1 MIKSF
6 IAPFIATF
14 FIAMFVLIMQFL
26 WTYID
31 DIIGKGAGFMM
42 LIELLSYLSMSL
54 IPTAFP
60 IAILISSVMVLGN
73 MAEHYEL
80 SSFKSSGV
88 PLARVMAPLMILTI
102 GISFSSYFV
111 ANNLIPITNLKFK
124 SRLHD
129 IRKQKPTL
137 SLEGGVF
144 NEDFKDFTIY
154 IGDKD
159 KNDSRTISDVLIY
172 NHDYTNKDRTS
183 IITAKK
189 GEMYVTKDKQLFVMN
204 LFDGTQY
211 QETKPAKKDPKDKA
225 YPFVRTSFKE
235 WTKNFDLSQFEI
247 NSTDENLFKNHQ
259 TMLTT
264 GQLRTAIDSLDT
276 KLDRRLASL
285 NNHFKKHFQFS
296 KEEAIRNE
304 RARYEEKNK
313 NKKKYEQKKKAK
325 KETDTERSK
334 KKVIDKK
341 EQQANIDSPNVAT
354 KKTDNPTKSTT
365 TKVDK
370 KTKTTSKTKVKPG
383 PGTKNRTAP
392 TQSKK
397 INVKDKKFKK
407 PHTKKK
413 PKLVEQNIDK
423 PLNEYDSFIQTV
435 GFSERSRIFTKSKSF
450 ARSIR
455 DQSNAAVRS
464 LNRTKEIRVKHIY
477 ELNTKFS
484 MAVVCFIFLFIGG
497 PMGAII
503 RKGGFGYPILIA
515 IIFFMIYM
523 VMNIFCKKL
532 AESFVLPALFA
543 SWLPCMILFPIGLIL
558 TYRAMNDSQP
568 ITLNW
573 LVRIFDFFKGLFNR
587 KVAE

>member
-1 MIKSF
+1 
-6 IAPFIATF
+6 
-14 FIAMFVLIMQFL
+14 MFVLIMQFL

-31 DIIGKGAGFMM
+31 DIIGKGAGFWM
-42 LIELLSYLSMSL
+42 LTELLSYLSMSL

-80 SSFKSSGV
+80 SSFKSAGV

-102 GISFSSYFV
+102 GISFTSYFV
-111 ANNLIPITNLKFK
+111 SNNLIPITNLKFK

-159 KNDSRTISDVLIY
+159 KKDTKTISDVLIY

-204 LFDGTQY
+204 LFNGTQY
-211 QETKPAKKDPKDKA
+211 QETKPAKKDPKDKT

-235 WTKNFDLSQFEI
+235 WTKTFDLAQFEI
-247 NSTDENLFKNHQ
+247 NSTDENLFKSHQ

-264 GQLRTAIDSLDT
+264 GQLRTAIDSLDS
-276 KLDRRLASL
+276 KLERRLASL
-285 NNHFKKHFQFS
+285 GNHFKKHFQLTKQEALDNERQRYEAKYKKNKPVK
-296 KEEAIRNE
+296 KEETDEERSRKEMMRQKAKFNRTNKNE
-304 RARYEEKNK
+304 TPAGDKTNATKETNK
-313 NKKKYEQKKKAK
+313 KVDSVSDGNKKKKTTLGKTIPEKPKSKGKKVKAK
-325 KETDTERSK
+325 TKL
-334 KKVIDKK
+334 ID
-341 EQQANIDSPNVAT
+341 QT
-354 KKTDNPTKSTT
+354 
-365 TKVDK
+365 
-370 KTKTTSKTKVKPG
+370 
-383 PGTKNRTAP
+383 
-392 TQSKK
+392 
-397 INVKDKKFKK
+397 
-407 PHTKKK
+407 
-413 PKLVEQNIDK
+413 IDK
-423 PLNEYDSFIQTV
+423 PLNEYDSFIETIAL
-435 GFSERSRIFTKSKSF
+435 SDRSRIFTKSKSF

-464 LNRTKEIRVKHIY
+464 INRTRETRVKHIY
-477 ELNTKFS
+477 ELNMKFS

-543 SWLPCMILFPIGLIL
+543 SWVPCMILFPIGLVL

-568 ITLNW
+568 ISFNW
-573 LVRIFDFFKGLFNR
+573 LGRIVDFFKRLFNR
-587 KVAE
+587 EVAS

>member
-1 MIKSF
+1 LKKIDRLMVKSF

-31 DIIGKGAGFMM
+31 DIIGKGAGFWM
-42 LIELLSYLSMSL
+42 LTELLSYLSMSL

-80 SSFKSSGV
+80 SSFKSAGV

-102 GISFSSYFV
+102 GISFASYFV
-111 ANNLIPITNLKFK
+111 SNNLIPITNLKFK

-154 IGDKD
+154 IGAKD
-159 KNDSRTISDVLIY
+159 KKDTKTISEVLIY

-189 GEMYVTKDKQLFVMN
+189 GEMFVTKDKQLFVMN

-211 QETKPAKKDPKDKA
+211 QETKPAKSNPKDKT
-225 YPFVRTSFKE
+225 YPFVRTSFRE
-235 WTKNFDLSQFEI
+235 WTKTFDLSQFEI

-264 GQLRTAIDSLDT
+264 GQLRTAIDSLDS
-276 KLDRRLASL
+276 KLDRRLATL
-285 NNHFKKHFQFS
+285 GTHFKKHFQLT
-296 KEEAIRNE
+296 KEEALNIE
-304 RARYEEKNK
+304 RARHAAKQKARAKAENEKTKNEIDAERSRKEMMRQKVKKLNNLAGNKEDSIITPEPTKEKTKETVAKNSKNK
-313 NKKKYEQKKKAK
+313 NKAK
-325 KETDTERSK
+325 VLPGAKNKMKSN
-334 KKVIDKK
+334 VIV
-341 EQQANIDSPNVAT
+341 S
-354 KKTDNPTKSTT
+354 DNP
-365 TKVDK
+365 
-370 KTKTTSKTKVKPG
+370 KTKVK
-383 PGTKNRTAP
+383 A
-392 TQSKK
+392 
-397 INVKDKKFKK
+397 
-407 PHTKKK
+407 K
-413 PKLVEQNIDK
+413 PKLVTQIIDK
-423 PLNEYDSFIQTV
+423 PLNEYDNFIETLAV
-435 GFSERSRIFTKSKSF
+435 SERSKIFTKSKSF

-455 DQSNAAVRS
+455 DQANAAVRS
-464 LNRTKEIRVKHIY
+464 INRTKEIRVKHIY
-477 ELNTKFS
+477 ELNMKFS

-543 SWLPCMILFPIGLIL
+543 SWVPCMILFPIGLIL

-568 ITLNW
+568 ISFSWIGT
-573 LVRIFDFFKGLFNR
+573 ISDFFKRLF
-587 KVAE
+587 KKEVA

>member
-1 MIKSF
+1 MVKSF
-6 IAPFIATF
+6 IAPFVATF

-31 DIIGKGAGFMM
+31 DIIGKGAGFWM
-42 LIELLSYLSMSL
+42 LTELLSYLSMSL

-80 SSFKSSGV
+80 SSFKSAGV

-102 GISFSSYFV
+102 GISFASYFV
-111 ANNLIPITNLKFK
+111 SNNLIPITNLKFK

-137 SLEGGVF
+137 SLEAGVF

-159 KNDSRTISDVLIY
+159 KEDNKTIADVLIY

-211 QETKPAKKDPKDKA
+211 QETKPPKKKSKDKT

-235 WTKNFDLSQFEI
+235 WTKTFDLSQFEI

-264 GQLRTAIDSLDT
+264 GQLRVAIDSLDS
-276 KLDRRLASL
+276 KLNRRLSSL
-285 NNHFKKHFQFS
+285 GTHFKKHFQLT
-296 KEEAIRNE
+296 KQQALDEEK
-304 RARYEEKNK
+304 ARYQAKY
-313 NKKKYEQKKKAK
+313 KKKKPSKKQTDANQSRSDMMRQKVGMLRDSINKAADIEAEKAKAKAKAKTLRDDNIKGSSFPKKKTPKYNKAVNKSKSKVIASDKTNKKKAK
-325 KETDTERSK
+325 KTR
-334 KKVIDKK
+334 
-341 EQQANIDSPNVAT
+341 A
-354 KKTDNPTKSTT
+354 
-365 TKVDK
+365 
-370 KTKTTSKTKVKPG
+370 
-383 PGTKNRTAP
+383 
-392 TQSKK
+392 KK
-397 INVKDKKFKK
+397 I
-407 PHTKKK
+407 
-413 PKLVEQNIDK
+413 EQTINK
-423 PLNEYDSFIQTV
+423 PLDEYESFIQTLPALD
-435 GFSERSRIFTKSKSF
+435 RNRIFIKSKSF

-464 LNRTKEIRVKHIY
+464 INRTKETRVKHIF
-477 ELNTKFS
+477 ELNMKFS

-532 AESFVLPALFA
+532 AESFVLPALLA
-543 SWLPCMILFPIGLIL
+543 SWVPCLILFPIGIIL

-568 ITLNW
+568 ISFNW
-573 LVRIFDFFKGLFNR
+573 LMNIFAFFKRLFSR
-587 KVAE
+587 KMAS

>member
-1 MIKSF
+1 MVQSF

-42 LIELLSYLSMSL
+42 LVELLSYLSMSL

-80 SSFKSSGV
+80 SSFKSAGV

-154 IGDKD
+154 IGAKD
-159 KNDSRTISDVLIY
+159 KKDSKTISDVLIY

-204 LFDGTQY
+204 LFNGTQY
-211 QETKPAKKDPKDKA
+211 QETKPAKKDPKDKT

-235 WTKNFDLSQFEI
+235 WTKTFDLAQFEI

-264 GQLRTAIDSLDT
+264 GQLRTAIDSLDS

-285 NNHFKKHFQFS
+285 GTHFKKHFQLTK
-296 KEEAIRNE
+296 KEALEYE
-304 RARYEEKNK
+304 RALYEEKNG
-313 NKKKYEQKKKAK
+313 KKKPKKVSDAERSRKDMMRQKVKIFNDSIDISSFKKEDPFAIEEPEDDSIKVAASKK
-325 KETDTERSK
+325 KETVKKSK
-334 KKVIDKK
+334 K
-341 EQQANIDSPNVAT
+341 
-354 KKTDNPTKSTT
+354 
-365 TKVDK
+365 
-370 KTKTTSKTKVKPG
+370 SKITNG
-383 PGTKNRTAP
+383 AGNKNRTASSNSKAIITKDKP
-392 TQSKK
+392 KK
-397 INVKDKKFKK
+397 IKAKVKLLD
-407 PHTKKK
+407 
-413 PKLVEQNIDK
+413 QIIDK
-423 PLNEYDSFIQTV
+423 PLNEYDSFIETV
-435 GFSERSRIFTKSKSF
+435 AVSERSRIFTKSKSF

-464 LNRTKEIRVKHIY
+464 INRTKETRVKHIY
-477 ELNTKFS
+477 ELNMKFS

-543 SWLPCMILFPIGLIL
+543 SWVPCMILFPIGLIL
-558 TYRAMNDSQP
+558 TYRAMNDSP
-568 ITLNW
+568 AINFSW
-573 LVRIFDFFKGLFNR
+573 FGNIIDFFKRLLKR
-587 KVAE
+587 EVAS